1 MRTKVL
7 LVPGWRDS
15 GPDHWQTRW
24 QKRFPAF
31 RRLQLAAA
39 DWETPN
45 REVWVEALTAR
56 IAELGAPVVL
66 VAHSLGCIAVQHLA
80 PLALAPVVGALFVAP
95 ADPETREPLASFAPV
110 PMRRLPFVSKVIAS
124 ADDPFCPADRSSAYA
139 EAWGSRMT
147 LLDNAGHINAES
159 GHGDW
164 PEGLKHLETLR
175 REIDWKTQPREVVR
189 APRATRSTT

>member
-15 GPDHWQTRW
+15 GPDHWQSRW
-24 QKRFPAF
+24 QARFRAF
-31 RRLQLAAA
+31 RRLELAPA
-39 DWETPN
+39 DWAEPT
-45 REVWVEALTAR
+45 REVWTAALAAK

-66 VAHSLGCIAVQHLA
+66 VAHSLGCIAVQHLPPA
-80 PLALAPVVGALFVAP
+80 ALAPVVGALFVAP
-95 ADPETREPLASFAPV
+95 ADPASREPLADFAPV
-110 PMRRLPFVSKVIAS
+110 PMQRLPFVSKLIAS
-124 ADDPFCPADRSSAYA
+124 GDDPFCHADRAHAYA
-139 EAWGSRMT
+139 DAWGSRLT

-175 REIDWKTQPREVVR
+175 REIDWKTEPRNVAPPGRQPRV
-189 APRATRSTT
+189 AG